1 MKKLYT
7 CILVV
12 VLSVSMIFTGCGND
26 KTKETGNNGNSQTE
40 NAEQNNEQ
48 QSNAPNI
55 QGKPVSQCFDSITGV
70 SQEWKDGLYVVNGED
85 KNGQMIC
92 GIMDKNGNVEI
103 FDGYTALYPLADG
116 HLIATT
122 DTEVCGDC
130 NFYGK
135 SMTNK
140 EVGIPGVIIDENKNI
155 IYEPDESQGYERMY
169 QINSKKILA
178 IQAKKGFDEI
188 EIRTRL
194 IDQNGKDISDDE
206 VIDSSFFTSTMS
218 VSYKGNSYSYDSS
231 SILFDDDGIK
241 WHLSVFIVSRNNS
254 DEMGENI
261 SLAFI
266 PEYTTGLNLKC
277 RFGDNGEMHIQRVT
291 SEINNDGITE
301 GNFDSQTT
309 YKDPSWTFSR
319 FGGTSPEFPEIQKL
333 QNSLS
338 KDDDLRYIGKLDVT
352 DDKTA
357 RFICRYD
364 YGKDYEYR
372 VYDTE
377 GNELPLPEKYLG
389 EKLKSYSIMD
399 GKIFLSM
406 DSNNQLFGAI
416 INGDGTVYKEAFML
430 DNDSEIINLENDIL
444 KYRVDNKIYD
454 FDVQQEK
461 NIKEIPIAGALENG
475 AEISNVEVIDNFI
488 IVEYKKTVSSEV
500 KDYFYEIYDLDGN
513 KIS

>member
-26 KTKETGNNGNSQTE
+26 KTKETGNNGISQTE
-40 NAEQNNEQ
+40 NVEQNNEQ
-48 QSNAPNI
+48 QSNASNI

-92 GIMDKNGNVEI
+92 GIMDEKGNVEI
-103 FDGYTALYPLADG
+103 FDEYTALYPLADG

-135 SMTNK
+135 SMINK

-155 IYEPDESQGYERMY
+155 IYEPDESNGYERLY
-169 QINSKKILA
+169 QISEKTILA
-178 IQAKKGFDEI
+178 IQAKKGFEDVEI
-188 EIRTRL
+188 KTRL
-194 IDQNGKDISDDE
+194 INQDGKTISDVFD
-206 VIDSSFFTSTMS
+206 VIDDVYFSNGRSA
-218 VSYKGNSYSYDSS
+218 
-231 SILFDDDGIK
+231 ILFDDDGKK
-241 WHLSVFIVSRNNS
+241 WNLATIIVERDKS
-254 DEMGENI
+254 DELGGNAHLKLYLFGEGGWIVDCWFGENGKSECLPI
-261 SLAFI
+261 YNENS
-266 PEYTTGLNLKC
+266 N
-277 RFGDNGEMHIQRVT
+277 NGV
-291 SEINNDGITE
+291 SKGA
-301 GNFDSQTT
+301 FDSQTIYT
-309 YKDPSWTFSR
+309 DPSWTFSR

-333 QNSLS
+333 QETLS

-352 DDKTA
+352 DDETA
-357 RFICRYD
+357 RFICRYG

>member
-1 MKKLYT
+1 MKKFYT
-7 CILVV
+7 CIIVIL
-12 VLSVSMIFTGCGND
+12 LSLSIIFAGCGND
-26 KTKETGNNGNSQTE
+26 KTKETGNNGISQTE

-48 QSNAPNI
+48 QSNVSNI
-55 QGKPVSQCFDSITGV
+55 QGKTVSQCFDSITGV

-135 SMTNK
+135 TLINK
-140 EVGIPGVIIDENKNI
+140 ETGIPGIIIDENKNI
-155 IYEPDESQGYERMY
+155 IYEPDESHGYERMY

-178 IQAKKGFDEI
+178 IQAKKGFDQI

-194 IDQNGKDISDDE
+194 IDQNGQDISVDDLISDYYFNDYISFDDNGKNWRLPVNMTSRNTSDE
-206 VIDSSFFTSTMS
+206 LGGNVYLGLSSFYTIGINMYCRFYDNDYYEYGMS
-218 VSYKGNSYSYDSS
+218 DNSS
-231 SILFDDDGIK
+231 S
-241 WHLSVFIVSRNNS
+241 
-254 DEMGENI
+254 
-261 SLAFI
+261 
-266 PEYTTGLNLKC
+266 
-277 RFGDNGEMHIQRVT
+277 
-291 SEINNDGITE
+291 NDKNYE
-301 GNFDSQTT
+301 GFFDSQTT
-309 YKDPSWTFSR
+309 YTDPSWTFSR
-319 FGGTSPEFPEIQKL
+319 LGGKSPEFPEIQKL

-338 KDDDLRYIGKLDVT
+338 EDDDLRYIGKLDVT
-352 DDKTA
+352 DDETA

-372 VYDTE
+372 VYDTK
-377 GNELPLPEKYLG
+377 GNELPIPEKYLG

-406 DSNNQLFGAI
+406 DSNNQFFGVI
-416 INGDGTVYKEAFML
+416 INGDGTVYKDAFML
-430 DNDSEIINLENDIL
+430 DNDSEIITLENDIL
-444 KYRVDNKIYD
+444 KYRIDNIIYYY
-454 FDVQQEK
+454 DVQQEK
-461 NIKEIPIAGALENG
+461 NIKEITVSESIENG
-475 AEISNVEVIDNFI
+475 AELNNVNITDNFI
-488 IVEYKKTVSSEV
+488 IVEYDKGTTPEI
-500 KDYFYEIYDLDGN
+500 DYFYEVYDLDGN

>member
-1 MKKLYT
+1 MKKLYS
-7 CILVV
+7 CIVVV

-26 KTKETGNNGNSQTE
+26 KTKETENNGISQTE
-40 NAEQNNEQ
+40 NVEQNNNQ
-48 QSNAPNI
+48 QSNTSNI
-55 QGKPVSQCFDSITGV
+55 QGKSVSQCFDSITGV

-85 KNGQMIC
+85 KDGQMIC

-122 DTEVCGDC
+122 DTKVCGDC

-135 SMTNK
+135 SMANK
-140 EVGIPGVIIDENKNI
+140 EVGIPGVIIDENKNT
-155 IYEPDESQGYERMY
+155 IYEPDESNGYERLY
-169 QINSKKILA
+169 QISDKTILA
-178 IQAKKGFDEI
+178 IQAKKEFEDVEI
-188 EIRTRL
+188 KTRL
-194 IDQNGKDISDDE
+194 INQDGKTISDVFD
-206 VIDSSFFTSTMS
+206 VIDDVYFSNGRSA
-218 VSYKGNSYSYDSS
+218 
-231 SILFDDDGIK
+231 ILFDDDGKK
-241 WHLSVFIVSRNNS
+241 WSLATIIVERDKS
-254 DEMGENI
+254 DEVGGNAHLKLYLFGEGGWIVDCWFGENGKSECLPI
-261 SLAFI
+261 YNENS
-266 PEYTTGLNLKC
+266 N
-277 RFGDNGEMHIQRVT
+277 NGV
-291 SEINNDGITE
+291 SKGA
-301 GNFDSQTT
+301 FDSQTIYT
-309 YKDPSWTFSR
+309 DPSWTFSR

-333 QNSLS
+333 QETLS

-352 DDKTA
+352 DDETA
-357 RFICRYD
+357 RFICRYG

-461 NIKEIPIAGALENG
+461 NIKEIMVTETLENG
-475 AEISNVEVIDNFI
+475 AELNNVEVIDNFI

-513 KIS
+513 EIS

>member
-26 KTKETGNNGNSQTE
+26 KTKETGNNGISQTE

-48 QSNAPNI
+48 QSNASNI

-135 SMTNK
+135 SIENK

-155 IYEPDESQGYERMY
+155 IYEPDESNGYERLY
-169 QINSKKILA
+169 QISEKTILA
-178 IQAKKGFDEI
+178 IQAKKGFEDVEI
-188 EIRTRL
+188 KTRL
-194 IDQNGKDISDDE
+194 INQDGKTISDVFG
-206 VIDSSFFTSTMS
+206 VIDDVYFSNGRSA
-218 VSYKGNSYSYDSS
+218 
-231 SILFDDDGIK
+231 ILFDDDGKK
-241 WHLSVFIVSRNNS
+241 WNLATIIVERDKS
-254 DEMGENI
+254 DELGGNAHLKLYLFGEGGWIVDCWFGENGKSECLPI
-261 SLAFI
+261 YNENS
-266 PEYTTGLNLKC
+266 N
-277 RFGDNGEMHIQRVT
+277 NGV
-291 SEINNDGITE
+291 SKGA
-301 GNFDSQTT
+301 FDSQTIYT
-309 YKDPSWTFSR
+309 DPSWTFSR

-333 QNSLS
+333 QETLS

-352 DDKTA
+352 DDETA
-357 RFICRYD
+357 RFICRYG

>member
-26 KTKETGNNGNSQTE
+26 KTKETGNNGISQTE
-40 NAEQNNEQ
+40 NVEQNNEQ
-48 QSNAPNI
+48 QSNASNI

-70 SQEWKDGLYVVNGED
+70 SQEWKDGLYVVNGEN

-92 GIMDKNGNVEI
+92 GIMDEKGNVEI
-103 FDGYTALYPLADG
+103 FDEYTALYPLADG

-135 SMTNK
+135 SMINK

-155 IYEPDESQGYERMY
+155 IYEPDESNGYERLY
-169 QINSKKILA
+169 QISEKTILA
-178 IQAKKGFDEI
+178 IQAKKGFEDVEI
-188 EIRTRL
+188 KTRL
-194 IDQNGKDISDDE
+194 INQDGKTISDVFD
-206 VIDSSFFTSTMS
+206 VIDDVYFSNGRSA
-218 VSYKGNSYSYDSS
+218 
-231 SILFDDDGIK
+231 ILFDDDGKK
-241 WHLSVFIVSRNNS
+241 WNLATIIVERDKS
-254 DEMGENI
+254 DELGGNAHLKLYLFGEGGWIVDCWFGENGKSECLPI
-261 SLAFI
+261 YNENS
-266 PEYTTGLNLKC
+266 N
-277 RFGDNGEMHIQRVT
+277 NGV
-291 SEINNDGITE
+291 SKGA
-301 GNFDSQTT
+301 FDSQTIYT
-309 YKDPSWTFSR
+309 DPSWTFSR

-333 QNSLS
+333 QETLS

-352 DDKTA
+352 DDETA
-357 RFICRYD
+357 RFICRYG

-377 GNELPLPEKYLG
+377 GNEVPLPEKYLG